1 MFSRIV
7 RAKMVCISR
16 NIVCSE
22 IPMDLGIVLF
32 HPSLLLQDFD
42 VVNGKVEEVTRITT
56 ECLSFMWVEVS

>member
-32 HPSLLLQDFD
+32 HPSLLLQDFA
-42 VVNGKVEEVTRITT
+42 VVNGKVEVTRITT
-56 ECLSFMWVEVS
+56 ERLSFMWVEVS

>member
-42 VVNGKVEEVTRITT
+42 VVNGKVEVTRITT
-56 ECLSFMWVEVS
+56 ERLSFMWVEVS